1 MNDDGDVTL
10 IGQTLTPYS
19 FFDDDN
25 NAVEGAII
33 DFNSTDGQDFID
45 GIIEENPGLIE
56 YALNA
61 RNNKDL
67 DFKQRGV
74 NDRGDQ
80 TVEQHHYRGSVASDG
95 SIGSGRDFGN
105 MAAGIVAGRR
115 GLTWGQARVGFDAYD
130 SYKSRSLGVEGAPS
144 QAAQRLG
151 FTIGQSLR
159 TNSLPPMPKRL
170 RP

>member
-1 MNDDGDVTL
+1 MNDVGDVTP

-19 FFDDDN
+19 FFDDEG

-33 DFNSTDGQDFID
+33 DPNSTDGQDFID
-45 GIIEENPGLIE
+45 GIIEGNPGLVE
-56 YALNA
+56 YVLNA
-61 RNNKDL
+61 RNDRDL
-67 DFKQRGV
+67 DFKQRNV
-74 NDRGDQ
+74 NDRGSL
-80 TVEQHHYRGSVASDG
+80 TVEQYHYRGSVASDG
-95 SIGSGRDFGN
+95 AFGSARDFGN

-115 GLTWGQARVGFDAYD
+115 GLTWGQARAGFDAYD
-130 SYKSRSLGVEGAPS
+130 SYKRGSLGVEGAPS

-151 FTIGQSLR
+151 FIIGQSLR